1 MKKTTNN
8 KKELPK
14 IYKSI
19 VTTEKNK
26 KYFYSKNE
34 INNVLTKKTQ
44 TNKANNLDIKEKV
57 SRILKPNMLYSN
69 EVTLILKNNKI
80 RTRII
85 RKYDNYILTIDNNKI
100 DYSEIIDI
108 LE

>member
-1 MKKTTNN
+1 MKKLPSNE
-8 KKELPK
+8 KELPK

-19 VTTEKNK
+19 VATEKNK

-44 TNKANNLDIKEKV
+44 TNKTNNSNIKEKV
-57 SRILKPNMLYSN
+57 SHILKPNMLYSN
-69 EVTLILKNNKI
+69 EVTIILKNNKI

-85 RKYDNYILTIDNNKI
+85 RKYDNYILTIDNDKI